1 MNKTIAK
8 VALIGRANVGKS
20 TLFNKLTDQKK
31 ALIST
36 IPGTTRDRNY
46 AEVSWNNGTFM
57 LIDTGGLDVY
67 HNEAF
72 KKEIVKQTGVALAEA
87 DAILFM
93 VNKQEGLMPQDKEV
107 ARLIRKFNKPV
118 IMVVNKA
125 DTPKHK
131 KDLSEYYRLG
141 FKEVM
146 AISALNGSGTGDLL
160 DKVVE
165 LTNKL
170 KIKPY
175 NKVKNYLRLAIIG
188 KPNVGK
194 SSLVNSVL
202 GEERTIT
209 SPTAFTTRDANEIS
223 WRYKNQDFLLIDTA
237 GVRRHNKINDPLEKI
252 SVKQTLKTIEE
263 ADVVLFMTDA
273 SEPLTNQ
280 DQQLANFIL
289 AGKSS
294 IIIVANKWDLIE
306 NKDEKTINKFRDYY
320 YKFMPFL
327 DYAPL
332 VFTSTVNH
340 KRITDVLDLALKVYE
355 ARFKKIDDEILD
367 KFLRTLL
374 KKHLPGKGRGV
385 KKPKLFQLKQL
396 AVNPPE
402 FELVKDFQSD
412 LHPSYLRFAEN
423 QLRKEY
429 GFLGAPIIFKMR
441 KLAK

>member
-1 MNKTIAK
+1 MNNIAK

-20 TLFNKLTDQKK
+20 TLFNKLTEQKK
-31 ALIST
+31 ALVST

-46 AEVSWNNGTFM
+46 AEVEWNNGRFM
-57 LIDTGGLDVY
+57 LVDTGGLDVY

-72 KKEIVKQTGVALAEA
+72 KKEIVKQTEAALAES
-87 DAILFM
+87 DAVLFI
-93 VNKQEGLMPQDKEV
+93 VNRQEGLMPQDKEV

-118 IMVVNKA
+118 ILVVNKA

-131 KDLSEYYRLG
+131 RDLAEYYPMG
-141 FKEVM
+141 FKEII

-165 LTNKL
+165 LSK
-170 KIKPY
+170 KIKVKPY
-175 NKVKNYLRLAIIG
+175 NKVKNYLKLAIIG

-194 SSLVNSVL
+194 SSLINSIL
-202 GEERTIT
+202 GEDRVIT
-209 SPTAFTTRDANEIS
+209 SPVAFTTRDANEIV

-252 SVKQTLKTIEE
+252 SVKQTLKIIEE

-289 AGKSS
+289 DGKSS
-294 IIIVANKWDLIE
+294 IIIVANKWDLITD
-306 NKDEKTINKFRDYY
+306 KDEKTMNKFTAYY

-332 VFTSTVNH
+332 VFTSTIEH
-340 KRITDVLDLALKVYE
+340 KRVTDVLDLALKVYE
-355 ARFKKIDDEILD
+355 ARFKKIDDETLD
-367 KFLRTLL
+367 KFLHSLL
-374 KKHLPGKGRGV
+374 KRHLPGKGKGV
-385 KKPKLFQLKQL
+385 KKPKLYQLKQL

-429 GFLGAPIIFKMR
+429 GFLGAPLIFKMR